1 MLPPRLRAVVPGTTR
16 NVGDH
21 EDERE
26 VAAIETAFE
35 QAGYNLHLD
44 EIVHGAWSAVY
55 SDRRTGLIENREPQR
70 TGSTELRAARAA
82 LAEFRATRG
91 AGPTASGSTAA

>member
-1 MLPPRLRAVVPGTTR
+1 LRAIVPGTTR

-26 VAAIETAFE
+26 VAAIEAAFE
-35 QAGYNLHLD
+35 QAGYNLQVD
-44 EIVHGAWSAVY
+44 EIVHGSWSAVY
-55 SDRRTGLIENREPQR
+55 SDRRTGLVENREPQG

-82 LAEFRATRG
+82 LADFRATRG
-91 AGPTASGSTAA
+91 AGAPASSSPTTA